1 MVRAGGIADLIG
13 MNANLAERITLRMS
27 AIGAEHVRDMG
38 AAVGGFELRLI
49 REVECEL
56 RFHGAVSGG

>member
-1 MVRAGGIADLIG
+1 MVRAGVIADLIG
-13 MNANLAERITLRMS
+13 MNASLAERIAQGMG
-27 AIGAEHVRDMG
+27 AIGAEQVRDMG

-56 RFHGAVSGG
+56 RFHGAVPLG